1 MSADDQRL
9 TVSLPRAAWVAIIAS
24 LSARPYGEVA
34 DLIEAIVREA
44 GTQAEPRDQAPE
56 TAARAN

>member
-1 MSADDQRL
+1 MSTGDQPL
-9 TVSLPRAAWVAIIAS
+9 TVTLPRAAWVAIIAS

-44 GTQAEPRDQAPE
+44 GSQAEARDQAPE
-56 TAARAN
+56 AAARAN